1 MKAAVCRDY
10 KSPLFI
16 EDVVLDNPLEN
27 EIEVTLKASAI
38 CHSDISSMDGVWHD
52 KLPAIYGHEASGYV
66 TKIGAKVDTFNLG
79 DKVLVTLI
87 RSCNACAACVDL
99 DPTSCNFNW
108 NDEYTPL
115 SNTSGEKFVRGI
127 KVGAF
132 AEKVVV
138 QESQCV
144 KLPDD
149 IPFDVASLLA
159 CGVITGFGSVKNS
172 AKLSKGQTAM
182 VFGCGGVG
190 LNALQGAKFNLAS
203 KIIAVDISETKLRIA
218 KMFGAT
224 HCILGNSNNLK
235 DQVMEL
241 TDGDGVDY
249 VFITV
254 GVGKLFGDSVKY
266 LKKGGTAVLV
276 GMPPSQDSLIPYDVL
291 DIAGNNISIIG
302 SKMGQTAIH
311 RDIPLIIDLWRKGNY
326 RLNELISGRYSL
338 ENINDAIE
346 ETRRGDAKRNV
357 IIFE

>member
-1 MKAAVCRDY
+1 MRAAVCRDY
-10 KSPLFI
+10 KSPLII
-16 EDVVLDNPLEN
+16 ENVNLNDPMEN

-38 CHSDISSMDGVWHD
+38 CHSDISSMDGIWND
-52 KLPAIYGHEASGYV
+52 KLPAIYGHEASGYI
-66 TKIGAKVDTFNLG
+66 TKIGARINKFKLG

-87 RSCNACAACVDL
+87 RSCNVCSSCINL
-99 DPTSCNFNW
+99 DPTSCNFKW
-108 NDEYTPL
+108 DDEYTPL
-115 SNTSGEKFVRGI
+115 SNVSGEKFVRGI

-144 KLPDD
+144 RLPDD

-159 CGVITGFGSVKNS
+159 CGVITGFGSVKNT
-172 AKLSKGQTAM
+172 ARLSEGQTAM
-182 VFGCGGVG
+182 IFGCGGVG
-190 LNALQGAKFNLAS
+190 LNALQGAKHNLAS
-203 KIIAVDISETKLRIA
+203 KIIAVDISEKKLSIA

-224 HCILGNSNNLK
+224 HCLDANSTDLK
-235 DQVMEL
+235 DKVMKI
-241 TDGDGVDY
+241 TDCEGVDY

-254 GVGKLFGDSVKY
+254 GVGKLFKDSVKY

-291 DIAGNNISIIG
+291 DIAGNNLSIVG
-302 SKMGQTAIH
+302 SKMGQTAID
-311 RDIPLIIDLWRKGNY
+311 RDIPLIINLWRKGNY

-338 ENINDAIE
+338 ENINDAID

-357 IIFE
+357 IVFE